1 MDYLPLSDN
10 AARQVIDSTTVF
22 DEFARVQAQARQYAG
37 GMYWKRQQGYQYLV
51 KTTPDN
57 RQHRIG
63 PHSPETERIFEEFS
77 ARKTQVEARLKSLKT
92 ALTDAERM
100 NKALKAGRVPSM
112 VVSVLQSIESVGL
125 GEHFTV
131 VGTHALYAY
140 ETAAGVRI
148 VQGALATQDVD
159 LLWDA
164 RRRVRFLSDL
174 GRLDL
179 SMLRVLQLADP
190 TFQRKEGQNE
200 TAINARGFEV
210 DFLRRQPEGDDP
222 HPFRFSDDERDLWP
236 VQARRA
242 SVLTNAPRFVD
253 PLVVWLYTTLDSI
266 PTILLLLSL
275 ALLMPTGKGMLT
287 ICLAL
292 GITSWVSTCR
302 IVRGEVMRQREWPY
316 VRAAKAVGVPSW
328 RIAWKH
334 MLPNLWHLILVQA
347 SLVFVYAVKSEVILS
362 YLGVGIVDKPSWG
375 VMIDD
380 ARLELVGRGAWWQFT
395 GATAAL
401 FVLVLAFNLFSD
413 ALKEALDPR

>member
-22 DEFARVQAQARQYAG
+22 DEFGRVQAQARQYAG

-63 PHSPETERIFEEFS
+63 PRSPETERIFEEFS
-77 ARKTQVEARLKSLKT
+77 AHKSQVETRLKSLKA

-100 NKALKAGRVPSM
+100 NKALKAGRVPAI
-112 VVSVLQSIESVGL
+112 VVSVLQSIENVGL

-148 VQGALATQDVD
+148 MQGALATQDVD

-164 RRRVRFLSDL
+164 RRRVRFLTDL

-190 TFQRKEGQNE
+190 TFQRKESQNE

-222 HPFRFSDDERDLWP
+222 HPFRFSDDEGDLWP
-236 VQARRA
+236 VQAQRA
-242 SVLTNAPRFVD
+242 SVLTNAPRFEH
-253 PLVVWLYTTLDSI
+253 VVISATGRMTLMR
-266 PTILLLLSL
+266 TIAPETFVQFKRWMAEKAPHRPEPKRRRDQRQADIVQ
-275 ALLMPTGKGMLT
+275 ALLDEGL
-287 ICLAL
+287 L
-292 GITSWVSTCR
+292 VS
-302 IVRGEVMRQREWPY
+302 
-316 VRAAKAVGVPSW
+316 
-328 RIAWKH
+328 
-334 MLPNLWHLILVQA
+334 QA
-347 SLVFVYAVKSEVILS
+347 
-362 YLGVGIVDKPSWG
+362 
-375 VMIDD
+375 
-380 ARLELVGRGAWWQFT
+380 GR
-395 GATAAL
+395 
-401 FVLVLAFNLFSD
+401 
-413 ALKEALDPR
+413 R